1 MHNASFLWSLISFF
15 DCFTLLLQCERLFIG
30 GDVHAP
36 VVTFTYDTPDTLYA
50 ALGRHVGHLIA
61 NCSRRIEAVIP
72 NWLLII
78 KEYLAKKRKI

>member
-36 VVTFTYDTPDTLYA
+36 VVTFTYDTPDTSYA
-50 ALGRHVGHLIA
+50 ALGRHVGT
-61 NCSRRIEAVIP
+61 SDRQ
-72 NWLLII
+72 LL
-78 KEYLAKKRKI
+78 KKD